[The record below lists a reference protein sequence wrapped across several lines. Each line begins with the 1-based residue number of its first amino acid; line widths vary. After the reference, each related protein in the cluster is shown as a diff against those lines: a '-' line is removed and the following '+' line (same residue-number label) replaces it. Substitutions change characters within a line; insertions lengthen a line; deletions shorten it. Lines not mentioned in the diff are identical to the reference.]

1 MQVQESD
8 IRRVFQISLWLK
20 DAHSLLEVLG
30 DLALAFVSHDLIRR
44 IVSALTA
51 AELLENPR
59 DLFAN
64 ALRPEAEEFT
74 TDAQSFAASHPF
86 SHGQIMLVLV
96 AAVLA
101 NRVWA

>member
-1 MQVQESD
+1 MQVQEGD

-20 DAHSLLEVLG
+20 GAHSLLEVLG
-30 DLALAFVSHDLIRR
+30 GLALAFVIHDLIQR

-51 AELLENPR
+51 AELLEDPR

-64 ALRPEAEEFT
+64 APRPEAEEFT
-74 TDAQSFAASHPF
+74 TDAQSFAASYPF
-86 SHGQIMLVLV
+86 SHGQIKLVLV

-101 NRVWA
+101 NIVWA